1 MRYSSLL
8 SHVRL
13 LVIYGHFSDLRK
25 RKEKKNKKRK
35 RRASE
40 HPKEKEKEK
49 RRKKQVEL
57 GASEIP

>member
-25 RKEKKNKKRK
+25 RSKKRK
-35 RRASE
+35 IRASE